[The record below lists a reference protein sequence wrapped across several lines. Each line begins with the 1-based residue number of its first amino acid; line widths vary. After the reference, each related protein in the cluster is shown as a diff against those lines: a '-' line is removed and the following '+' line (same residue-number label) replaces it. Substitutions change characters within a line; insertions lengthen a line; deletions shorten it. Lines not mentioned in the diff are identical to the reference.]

1 MARSLMLKFVDG
13 SSKECEVTGRNM
25 GGTTTYYKPL
35 WALKKGEV
43 DWASKSSPDHTV
55 IVKELDNDKVVVDV
69 KNNRGNLCGGPYKL
83 YVGNESSYSYM
94 FGEWSYFFRLTLEWG
109 DDKEFR

>member
-35 WALKKGEV
+35 WAL
-43 DWASKSSPDHTV
+43 
-55 IVKELDNDKVVVDV
+55 
-69 KNNRGNLCGGPYKL
+69 
-83 YVGNESSYSYM
+83 
-94 FGEWSYFFRLTLEWG
+94 
-109 DDKEFR
+109 